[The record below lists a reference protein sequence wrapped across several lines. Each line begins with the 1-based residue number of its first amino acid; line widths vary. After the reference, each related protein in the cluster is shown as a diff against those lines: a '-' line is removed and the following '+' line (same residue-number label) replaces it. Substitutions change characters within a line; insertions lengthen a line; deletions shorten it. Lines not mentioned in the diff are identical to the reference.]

1 VPEPHPNPI
10 VRGEKVWLR
19 PLEREDLAPSLR
31 GINDREINALAG
43 FWGPIGD
50 AMSERWFEEEVLK
63 KQGESM
69 FAFAICKLGSS
80 ELIGQCGF
88 NHFRPGLKGE
98 VGIFML
104 GDQVGRGLGTDAMN
118 ALVDF
123 GFGQLGLERIEL
135 LVDADNARAI
145 RSYEKSGFSHE
156 GRLRSIARSRGKMVD
171 GLMMSILRPEWE
183 ALDRPR
189 SWDLPVPRPKRT
201 RPPAKGARTTLRR

>member
-1 VPEPHPNPI
+1 MPETHPNPI
-10 VRGEKVWLR
+10 IRGEKVWLR

-31 GINDREINALAG
+31 GINDRDINALAG

-69 FAFAICKLGSS
+69 YAFAICKLGSS

-88 NHFRPGLKGE
+88 NNFRAGLRGE

-104 GDQVGRGLGTDAMN
+104 SDQIGRGLGTDAMN

-135 LVDADNARAI
+135 LVDPDNPRAV
-145 RSYEKSGFSHE
+145 RSYEKSGFSLE

-171 GLMMSILRPEWE
+171 GLMMSILRAEWE

-189 SWDLPVPRPKRT
+189 SWDLPAPRPRRA
-201 RPPAKGARTTLRR
+201 RPPAKSTRRR